1 MNEYPISAKHGWEAA
16 SQEHRSAGP
25 PQQGAQADHPTRA
38 AIKIL
43 QCNNELCQYELR
55 QDGDIESVSQSKHVV
70 KLKLEQAP
78 KLCLIIK
85 KPNAPQLQQPLRD
98 VANFMHHDLNLNIA
112 VEPTVKAEF
121 PDLPFL
127 VSVGP
132 PPQPFSDFL
141 GSPTIASPS
150 RYDAE
155 TLKAVD
161 FVGESALLLQ
171 SAPCSARLPPGA
183 WPGLQHAGPSSAR
196 EPDTECVR
204 RYSPVCLGG
213 DGTILW
219 VSGLYNG
226 PCPPIISFAMGSLGF
241 LTPFDFDEYKEVI
254 AKTAAGDVEIGIRTR
269 LFACV
274 HGLART
280 PLHCPPPLPIFPPFS
295 MSAGVW
301 WRVPRVPPASG
312 FWC

>member
-1 MNEYPISAKHGWEAA
+1 MQDAKG
-16 SQEHRSAGP
+16 RRKPAGRGVETGDGGACR
-25 PQQGAQADHPTRA
+25 PQRA

-55 QDGDIESVSQSKHVV
+55 QDGDIESVSQSKRVV

-85 KPNAPQLQQPLRD
+85 KPNAPQLHQPLRD
-98 VANFMHHDLNLNIA
+98 VASFMHDDLQLNVA

-141 GSPTIASPS
+141 GTPAIASPC

-161 FVGESALLLQ
+161 FVGMFLRLLSL
-171 SAPCSARLPPGA
+171 
-183 WPGLQHAGPSSAR
+183 SSV
-196 EPDTECVR
+196 P
-204 RYSPVCLGG
+204 
-213 DGTILW
+213 ILW
-219 VSGLYNG
+219 CNGGLRMVSS
-226 PCPPIISFAMGSLGF
+226 CISPPAAPREAAALHSQSLVACEPTQADSCAVRCGSVPRWGRHHPVGF
-241 LTPFDFDEYKEVI
+241 WAIQRALS
-254 AKTAAGDVEIGIRTR
+254 AHH
-269 LFACV
+269 LLC
-274 HGLART
+274 HGL
-280 PLHCPPPLPIFPPFS
+280 P
-295 MSAGVW
+295 GV
-301 WRVPRVPPASG
+301 PDAI
-312 FWC
+312 